1 MRIASREYF
10 LPRYC
15 LRLGRRRRCTLDGPR
30 SRRRR
35 DAWAHDRGITLI
47 PSQSPSP
54 PPIDPLPLPT
64 HNLSSVVREAE
75 WLSGRPAGHG
85 WMDGLDGPTHEKWA
99 IFHLE
104 MNKRQ
109 KNIDPSF
116 VREWNHL
123 RVGGSGEE
131 KGRWGLKLWKSD
143 TWTMAICTSR
153 FSCSAERVQ
162 PLISICLQQHL
173 SQQSAPHSSP
183 CPLMERYN
191 RCQIDGP
198 LPPAPPP
205 SPPSV
210 PPPFFALLFFPGCV
224 ELETRE

>member
-54 PPIDPLPLPT
+54 AHRPSPPPQPT
-64 HNLSSVVREAE
+64 ISSLSSERQ
-75 WLSGRPAGHG
+75 SGCPAGLG
-85 WMDGLDGPTHEKWA
+85 GMDGLDGPTHEKWA

-153 FSCSAERVQ
+153 CSRFAERVQ

-198 LPPAPPP
+198 LPPP
-205 SPPSV
+205 SPPPV
-210 PPPFFALLFFPGCV
+210 PPPFFALLFFAGCE